1 MIWNPLDNCEY
12 ATLSRGHK
20 WTLQVGYRSGNR
32 HLNYWGRISTLG
44 ISPIAQPRLRVMASH
59 DGIAHLCPLALG
71 LEASGTHACPRRP
84 GDISYHC
91 MLRLRRLRQQR
102 TLSRLIPPRRWI
114 LIAWGSS
121 DFCLAENLPA
131 QSPTKLRGTL
141 GTYGAGP
148 WACHRPGYIYALHRQ
163 TPRPTR
169 HCWNDMHMQ
178 TKFKW
183 GDGG

>member
-91 MLRLRRLRQQR
+91 MLRLVQQR
-102 TLSRLIPPRRWI
+102 TLSQLIPPRRWI
-114 LIAWGSS
+114 LIARMRFFRSLLGWK
-121 DFCLAENLPA
+121 LACPVTNQTTGHTWDVRCWTVGMSPSRVYICIA
-131 QSPTKLRGTL
+131 QANATPHASLLERH
-141 GTYGAGP
+141 A
-148 WACHRPGYIYALHRQ
+148 YA
-163 TPRPTR
+163 
-169 HCWNDMHMQ
+169 NEI
-178 TKFKW
+178 
-183 GDGG
+183 

>member
-1 MIWNPLDNCEY
+1 MP
-12 ATLSRGHK
+12 
-20 WTLQVGYRSGNR
+20 Q
-32 HLNYWGRISTLG
+32 
-44 ISPIAQPRLRVMASH
+44 
-59 DGIAHLCPLALG
+59 
-71 LEASGTHACPRRP
+71 RRP

-91 MLRLRRLRQQR
+91 MLRLCRLRQQR
-102 TLSRLIPPRRWI
+102 TLSCSKKKRTLSLLMPPRRWI

-121 DFCLAENLPA
+121 DLCLAENLPA

-183 GDGG
+183 GMGDNRRGQCIRHPHTVLAFIGPGTRACTHMQICDHLHAPNRSS